1 MWYVGNL
8 TESQQETMNGIFAIF
23 DQRRLKSDNLRLRFS
38 NFRVVGR
45 DVLVDVETL
54 DWSSGVGE
62 VTHCAIF
69 YCDLQEL
76 VS

>member
-1 MWYVGNL
+1 
-8 TESQQETMNGIFAIF
+8 MNAVFNIF
-23 DQRRLKSDNLRLRFS
+23 DPRRFNNDDLRLRFT

-54 DWSSGVGE
+54 DWSSGRAE
-62 VTHCAIF
+62 VTHAAVF
-69 YCDLQEL
+69 GCDIQEL